1 MDAADFRRT
10 SDYSEIPESFATK
23 GLRWFDGKTDTHD
36 VSSTAAEASAV
47 ATKTVVVADDTA
59 FVRDRF
65 KTALEGAGHNTITVS
80 NGSELV
86 ARVKANLAG
95 IDLIVVDLRLP
106 QANGVNIVRALR
118 TLDPQRPPIVVFSG
132 TIANA
137 GEVRELAALNVGGY
151 VNEYT
156 ALQHIVPSLAPHL
169 FPGDFNRRSGPRV
182 VLGIPIAYRLGNTI
196 AAAVTLNISRGGVA
210 VRTTNPLDAGVTVRA
225 RFRIPMGKKDIDVE
239 SKVAWSN
246 KRAGMGLEF
255 LNIGA
260 DDQQLIADYVDSH
273 FFSNRKA

>member
-1 MDAADFRRT
+1 MSSAA
-10 SDYSEIPESFATK
+10 ATAP
-23 GLRWFDGKTDTHD
+23 R
-36 VSSTAAEASAV
+36 V

-65 KTALEGAGHNTITVS
+65 KTALETAGHNTITVS
-80 NGSELV
+80 NGTELV
-86 ARVKANLAG
+86 ARVKANPAG

-106 QANGVNIVRALR
+106 QANGVSIVRALR
-118 TLDPQRPPIVVFSG
+118 AIDPQRPPIVVFSG
-132 TIANA
+132 TIANSA
-137 GEVRELAALNVGGY
+137 EVRELAALNVGGY

-169 FPGDFNRRSGPRV
+169 FPGAYNRRTGPRV
-182 VLGIPIAYRLGNTI
+182 VLGIPIAYRFGNTI

-210 VRTTNPLDAGVTVRA
+210 VRTTNPLDAGIIVRA
-225 RFRIPMGKKDIDVE
+225 RFRIPMSKKDIDVE

-246 KRAGMGLEF
+246 KRVGMGLEF

-260 DDQQLIADYVDSH
+260 DDQRAIAEYVDSH

>member
-1 MDAADFRRT
+1 
-10 SDYSEIPESFATK
+10 
-23 GLRWFDGKTDTHD
+23 
-36 VSSTAAEASAV
+36 V

-86 ARVKANLAG
+86 GRVKVNLAG
-95 IDLIVVDLRLP
+95 IDLIVLDLRLP

-118 TLDPQRPPIVVFSG
+118 AIDPQRPPIVVFSG

-137 GEVRELAALNVGGY
+137 GEVRELAALNVSGY

-156 ALQHIVPSLAPHL
+156 ALQHIMPSLAPHL
-169 FPGDFNRRSGPRV
+169 VPGAFNRRSGPRV
-182 VLGIPIAYRLGNTI
+182 VLGIPIAYRFGNTI

-210 VRTTNPLDAGVTVRA
+210 VRTTNPLDAGITVRA
-225 RFRIPMGKKDIDVE
+225 RFRIPMSKKDIDVE

-246 KRAGMGLEF
+246 KRVGMGLEF
-255 LNIGA
+255 LNLGA
-260 DDQQLIADYVDSH
+260 DDRQAIAEYVDLH

>member
-10 SDYSEIPESFATK
+10 SDYSEIPEAFATK
-23 GLRWFDGKTDTHD
+23 GLRSCNSATDTHD
-36 VSSTAAEASAV
+36 VSSTAVEAPA
-47 ATKTVVVADDTA
+47 APTKTVVVADDTA

-65 KTALEGAGHNTITVS
+65 KSALERAGHTTITVS

-86 ARVKANLAG
+86 SRVKANLAG

-118 TLDPQRPPIVVFSG
+118 TVDPQRPPIVVFSG

-156 ALQHIVPSLAPHL
+156 ALQHIMPSLAPHL
-169 FPGDFNRRSGPRV
+169 FPGAFNRRSGPRV
-182 VLGIPIAYRLGNTI
+182 VLGIPIAYRFGNTI

-210 VRTTNPLDAGVTVRA
+210 VRTTNPLQAGVTVRA
-225 RFRIPMGKKDIDVE
+225 RFRIPMVKKDIDVE

-246 KRAGMGLEF
+246 KRVGMGLEF
-255 LNIGA
+255 LNIGPEDEQA
-260 DDQQLIADYVDSH
+260 IAEYVDSH

>member
-1 MDAADFRRT
+1 
-10 SDYSEIPESFATK
+10 
-23 GLRWFDGKTDTHD
+23 
-36 VSSTAAEASAV
+36 VSSTAAGAPTV

-65 KTALEGAGHNTITVS
+65 KSALDSAGHHTITVA
-80 NGSELV
+80 NGTELV

-106 QANGVNIVRALR
+106 QANGV
-118 TLDPQRPPIVVFSG
+118 VFSG
-132 TIANA
+132 TIANSA
-137 GEVRELAALNVGGY
+137 EVRELAALNVGGY

-169 FPGDFNRRSGPRV
+169 FPGAYNRRTGPRV
-182 VLGIPIAYRLGNTI
+182 VLGIPIAYRFGNTI

-210 VRTTNPLDAGVTVRA
+210 VRTTNPLDAGVVVRA
-225 RFRIPMGKKDIDVE
+225 RFRVPMGKKDIDVE

-246 KRAGMGLEF
+246 KRVGMGLEF

-260 DDQQLIADYVDSH
+260 DDQQAIAEYVDSH